1 MENVKKPIRGGMIKH
16 VAEIARH
23 FKSSKTPSGM
33 IAVFAGPSGTGKT
46 KAVKALA
53 AEIGLDVYRID
64 LAAVVNKYI
73 GETEKNLVR
82 VLETADAK
90 DAILFFDEADAL
102 FGKRTEIRDAHDRY
116 ANVDTNYL
124 LQRIEQYSGLVI
136 LASNSKKHLD
146 QALLHRVRVVIE
158 FPN

>member
-1 MENVKKPIRGGMIKH
+1 MGNVKKRIRGRAQPGREKAFRD

-23 FKSSKTPSGM
+23 FKSSKTESGT
-33 IAVFAGPSGTGKT
+33 IALFAGPSGTGKT

-82 VLETADAK
+82 VLETADA
-90 DAILFFDEADAL
+90 L
-102 FGKRTEIRDAHDRY
+102 FGKRTEIRDAHDRC

-146 QALLHRVRVVIE
+146 QALLHRVRFVIE

>member
-1 MENVKKPIRGGMIKH
+1 MGNVKKRIRGRAQPGHEKAFRD

-23 FKSSKTPSGM
+23 FKSSKTESGT
-33 IAVFAGPSGTGKT
+33 IALFAGPSGTGKT

-53 AEIGLDVYRID
+53 SEIGLNVYRID

-82 VLETADAK
+82 VLETADA
-90 DAILFFDEADAL
+90 L
-102 FGKRTEIRDAHDRY
+102 FGQRTEIRDAHDRY
-116 ANVDTNYL
+116 ANDDTNYL